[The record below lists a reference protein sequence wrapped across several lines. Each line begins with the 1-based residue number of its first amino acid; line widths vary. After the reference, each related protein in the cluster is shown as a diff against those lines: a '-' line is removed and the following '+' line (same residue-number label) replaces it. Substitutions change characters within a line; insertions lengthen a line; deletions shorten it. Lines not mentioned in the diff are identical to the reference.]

1 MKKYIFDVD
10 GTLTASRAKIDSEF
24 EKWFMDFATNN
35 TCYLVTGS
43 DRKKTLEQIG
53 STIYNLCE
61 KVYNCSGNDVWRQDK
76 NLHSGIFALP
86 LDVEFDLRDYIL
98 KSKFPC
104 KTGMHFDQRPGLVN
118 FSILGRNNTLEERAM
133 YKEWDYHQNERV
145 LIAST
150 MQERYP
156 HILFEVAGDTG
167 IDITLPG
174 CDKSQITRD
183 FDLQNDRIEF
193 FGDKMEPGGND
204 YKLSWVLAS
213 HGQGIHQVKT
223 WEETW
228 NLLKQLA

>member
-24 EKWFMDFATNN
+24 EKWFEDFATNN

-118 FSILGRNNTLEERAM
+118 FSILCTIHLK
-133 YKEWDYHQNERV
+133 KELCTKN
-145 LIAST
+145 
-150 MQERYP
+150 
-156 HILFEVAGDTG
+156 G
-167 IDITLPG
+167 II
-174 CDKSQITRD
+174 I
-183 FDLQNDRIEF
+183 
-193 FGDKMEPGGND
+193 KMNV
-204 YKLSWVLAS
+204 W
-213 HGQGIHQVKT
+213 
-223 WEETW
+223 
-228 NLLKQLA
+228 